1 MTTALHQ
8 ARLEAV
14 VRAVAA
20 TGAQSLLDLGCG
32 TGDLLLR
39 LAVLPQITRLTGLDI
54 DLAALRAAQA
64 RFDSLPA
71 EARSKVQLAQA
82 SMTTAHA
89 NLRGYDCACLVET
102 IEHLPIA
109 DLNRLERAL
118 FADMRP
124 GHVIVTT
131 PNAEFNPVLGVPAHR
146 FRHPGHH
153 FEWDRARFAR
163 WAEGIAAR
171 HGYAVTCHAIG
182 DVHPTLGGASQM
194 AVSGIPSDASLAGGS
209 PGQRPFTP

>member
-14 VRAVAA
+14 IRAVVGS
-20 TGAQSLLDLGCG
+20 GAQSLLDLGCG
-32 TGDLLLR
+32 SGDLILR
-39 LAVLPQITRLTGLDI
+39 LAVLPQITRLTGVDL

-64 RFDSLPA
+64 RIDSLPA
-71 EARSKVQLAQA
+71 EARAKVQLAQA
-82 SMTTAHA
+82 SMTTAHP
-89 NLRGYDCACLVET
+89 NLRGYGCACLVET
-102 IEHLPIA
+102 LEHLPPA

-118 FADMRP
+118 FADMCP

-182 DVHPTLGGASQM
+182 DAHPTLGGASQM
-194 AVSGIPSDASLAGGS
+194 AVFRARTRAASAGVS
-209 PGQRPFTP
+209 PGPHGLRP

>member
-20 TGAQSLLDLGCG
+20 TGAQTLLDLGCG
-32 TGDLLLR
+32 DGDLILR
-39 LAVLPQITRLTGLDI
+39 LAVLPQITRLTGIDI
-54 DLAALRAAQA
+54 DRAALRAAQA
-64 RFDSLPA
+64 RLGNLPA
-71 EARSKVQLAQA
+71 EARAKVQLAQA

-89 NLRGYDCACLVET
+89 NLRGYGCACLVET

-131 PNAEFNPVLGVPAHR
+131 PNAEVNAVLGVPAHR

-171 HGYAVTCHAIG
+171 HGYAVTCHAINEA
-182 DVHPTLGGASQM
+182 HPALGGASQM
-194 AVSGIPSDASLAGGS
+194 AVFRILSEASSAGVS
-209 PGQRPFTP
+209 PGQHPLTP